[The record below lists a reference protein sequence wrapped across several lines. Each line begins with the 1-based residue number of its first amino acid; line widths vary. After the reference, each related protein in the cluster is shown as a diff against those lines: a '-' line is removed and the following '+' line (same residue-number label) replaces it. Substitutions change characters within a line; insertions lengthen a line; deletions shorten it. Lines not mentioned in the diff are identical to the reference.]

1 LSLSLSP
8 CLCGMPVPAD
18 IVWDVVSATRRSSG
32 VGVALRTCCARVYAR
47 VCAGAAEYLHT
58 YIRSGCSHCRLFP
71 LSLSFCLILTDTSL
85 CLVSVLFC
93 PPSVGWLDCGCF
105 LSCLCSMVQ
114 HGRLLLVRVGFDPSP
129 RYIVYRMA
137 LGVLTSSSLSLSF
150 LSSSFRPCY
159 LPPTP
164 SPLRLRHLSL
174 LPPLLLRL
182 SVSLVLR
189 CALILIFQVCICR
202 FFIPISPSVS
212 CLTSNPG

>member
-1 LSLSLSP
+1 MSHTARVSHLPLPLVSIVVCSRCLFSVSFSFCMILLS
-8 CLCGMPVPAD
+8 
-18 IVWDVVSATRRSSG
+18 VSA
-32 VGVALRTCCARVYAR
+32 
-47 VCAGAAEYLHT
+47 
-58 YIRSGCSHCRLFP
+58 
-71 LSLSFCLILTDTSL
+71 
-85 CLVSVLFC
+85 LFC